1 MTLTLDWKELKMSAT
16 EKMPWA
22 GHLTPRHWPVP
33 DGVEPFQRGE
43 TMNGGIEVDCYLYGG
58 VLVALAH
65 ADILR
70 IEFLSVKL
78 GSVELETNLLGFG
91 ATGDYTWTSVY
102 LDPDLLIGHSLSD
115 LTFEFLTI
123 GDDDE

>member
-1 MTLTLDWKELKMSAT
+1 MSAT
-16 EKMPWA
+16 EMPWS
-22 GHLTPRHWPVP
+22 GHLTPRSWPVP
-33 DGVEPFQRGE
+33 EGVEPFQRGE
-43 TMNGGIEVDCYLYGG
+43 TMNAGIEVDCYLYGGG

-102 LDPDLLIGHSLSD
+102 LDPDLLLGHSLSD

-123 GDDDE
+123 GDDDEDEDE

>member
-1 MTLTLDWKELKMSAT
+1 MSVT

-33 DGVEPFQRGE
+33 EGVEPFQRGE
-43 TMNGGIEVDCYLYGG
+43 TMNGGIEVDCYLYSG
-58 VLVALAH
+58 VLVAVAH
-65 ADILR
+65 ADLMR
-70 IEFLSVKL
+70 IEFLSIKL

-102 LDPDLLIGHSLSD
+102 LDPDLLLGHSLSD

-123 GDDDE
+123 GDDDEDDDE